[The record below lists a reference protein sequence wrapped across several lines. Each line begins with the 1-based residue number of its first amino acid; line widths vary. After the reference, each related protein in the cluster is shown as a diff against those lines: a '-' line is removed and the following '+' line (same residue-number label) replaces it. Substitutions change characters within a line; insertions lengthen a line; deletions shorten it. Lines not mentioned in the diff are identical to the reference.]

1 MPSSDRSPPS
11 KASFPFP
18 KARSYI
24 SIDDPD
30 QGLELG
36 HIRMDPRSSPTQ
48 EEHRLSAIPVV
59 ALIKYIYTI
68 VTTELACLYS
78 CHPTTAETEKFNTRA
93 GPALRSMMA
102 SCPPSTS
109 GRECLEHATR
119 LLPGSGRLTGAG
131 QRLLPARHQK
141 RSSRRGGVQAALT
154 MAEEMVSETKSS
166 ERRQIQQMLNR

>member
-24 SIDDPD
+24 RFDDPVGFTTRAYKGWIHD
-30 QGLELG
+30 
-36 HIRMDPRSSPTQ
+36 RSQHKRSTDF
-48 EEHRLSAIPVV
+48 PVV
-59 ALIKYIYTI
+59 ALIKYIHTI
-68 VTTELACLYS
+68 VTTELACSHS
-78 CHPTTAETEKFNTRA
+78 CHPATAETEKLNTRA
-93 GPALRSMMA
+93 GPALRSMMT
-102 SCPPSTS
+102 SCPPSAS

-131 QRLLPARHQK
+131 QRLFPARHQK